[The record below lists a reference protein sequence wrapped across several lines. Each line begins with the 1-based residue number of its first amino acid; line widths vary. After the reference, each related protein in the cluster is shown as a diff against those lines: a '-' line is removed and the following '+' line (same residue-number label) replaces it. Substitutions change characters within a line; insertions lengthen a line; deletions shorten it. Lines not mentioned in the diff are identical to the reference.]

1 LTYCDWAAA
10 VVAGRLVCSVVD
22 FGDFR
27 SGERAAAEA
36 VEEKG
41 CEHEGLRLEMER
53 MALEPGLMG
62 IIFVA
67 MVLGGGVSKETGQLG
82 GKVGEKWRNED

>member
-1 LTYCDWAAA
+1 M
-10 VVAGRLVCSVVD
+10 
-22 FGDFR
+22 
-27 SGERAAAEA
+27 
-36 VEEKG
+36 EEKG

-67 MVLGGGVSKETGQLG
+67 MVFGGGVSVETGQLERE
-82 GKVGEKWRNED
+82 VGEKWRNED